1 MAIDFSKFSEAF
13 PAEQMKRDMEEAK
26 KNSEKLAEDT
36 YRVTLDTMELAE
48 NKKGNLMLKAQFRIG
63 TGKQK
68 NKCIFVNQILT
79 GTKNDG
85 FMMLKAKE
93 FLESLDS
100 GIDVT
105 YENWEQFDNL
115 VADIAAAV
123 QEDELSFDMEVTNDG
138 DYQRYKILEVI
149 EK

>member
-1 MAIDFSKFSEAF
+1 MAIDFNKFSEAF

-26 KNSEKLAEDT
+26 KNSEKLPEDT
-36 YRVTLDTMELAE
+36 YRVTLDQMELAE
-48 NKKGNLMLKAQFRIG
+48 NKKQNLMLKAQFRIQ

-68 NKCIFVNQILT
+68 NKCIFVNQVLT

-100 GIDVT
+100 GIDVS
-105 YENWEQFDNL
+105 YENWEQFDAL